1 MGFVRVS
8 GYNQTDLD
16 NAYAQGVTDA
26 DGRANPS
33 SVNYQ
38 TGYSAGATYVAQ
50 HPVIVTNDRSTPIYS
65 DHEDTVNVHIYNNTT
80 NTLKFIIWGKMQG
93 QNVVHTLNDTS
104 IAIAWPTAYDFPPNG
119 DLYLYQD
126 GDGGASGDDGDIMIV
141 VLGDYDTYQNLITW
155 NDSMDTTS
163 GNCTF
168 S

>member
-26 DGRANPS
+26 DGRSNPS

-50 HPVIVTNDRSTPIYS
+50 HPVWVTTDLDLPIKTDR
-65 DHEDTVNVHIYNNTT
+65 DLDVNVHVYNNTT
-80 NTLKFIIWGKMQG
+80 NTLKILIYGYFQG
-93 QNVVHTLNDTS
+93 DNAVHTLNGVTIS
-104 IAIAWPTAYDFPPNG
+104 THFPTMYDFPPNG
-119 DLYLYQD
+119 DLYFYQEHY
-126 GDGGASGDDGDIMIV
+126 GGEDNPSGSIV
-141 VLGDYDTYQNLITW
+141 LAVIGEYSSYQNLIVQDLE
-155 NDSMDTTS
+155 NDRTTGS
-163 GNCTF
+163 CTF